1 MYPAWFFDLS
11 EAAMRTNAGADGTF
25 VVDLTEEAACSE
37 LAGRGR
43 GKSIFAGSIN
53 CLNGCGDG
61 LDRTQRACAERDTPI
76 GQAGG
81 FTAAADFSDAALSLT
96 ACATYAGTMDDRI
109 GRSGIISRRMT

>member
-43 GKSIFAGSIN
+43 GKVY
-53 CLNGCGDG
+53 
-61 LDRTQRACAERDTPI
+61 
-76 GQAGG
+76 
-81 FTAAADFSDAALSLT
+81 SLV
-96 ACATYAGTMDDRI
+96 
-109 GRSGIISRRMT
+109 RSTV